1 LKDYQIKQD
10 KILAE
15 INLLESQME
24 KKVPKEFII
33 KSKALPIYQKEYEI
47 LESIHQ
53 NLITVISGETGSG
66 KSTQVPQM
74 LLESQYDL
82 KGKICI
88 TQPRRLAAKSLCFRV
103 REEVGQNRAGQI
115 GYQVRFDKEVKEE
128 QNKVVFMTDG
138 ILLNEMMSDFLLPKY
153 SVIVIDEA
161 HERKLG
167 TDILISLLVKVVRI
181 RAQKALLDFTDADQI
196 EQIQIRPL

>member
-1 LKDYQIKQD
+1 MKENQIRED
-10 KILAE
+10 KILSE
-15 INLLESQME
+15 INLLESQLE
-24 KKVPKEFII
+24 KRVPKEFFI
-33 KSKALPIYQKEYEI
+33 KSKTLPIYQKEYEI

-82 KGKICI
+82 NGKICI

-103 REEVGQNRAGQI
+103 REEVGHDRSGQI

-128 QNKVVFMTDG
+128 QNKVLFMTDG
-138 ILLNEMMSDFLLPKY
+138 ILLNEMMSDFLLQKY

-181 RAQKALLDFTDADQI
+181 RAQKALLEFTDADQI
-196 EQIQIRPL
+196 EQI